1 MKNNQ
6 KIRGIAFASL
16 IAAAYVVLT
25 LLASALG
32 LASGAIQ
39 VRISE
44 ALTILP
50 VFTPYAIPGLFVG
63 CLLANI
69 ITGCALWDIIL
80 GSLATLIGAIGTY
93 FLRKRKILATLP
105 PMISNTIIVPIV
117 LIYFYSLQG
126 AYWYFALTVFIG
138 EFISCG
144 ILGTVLQKS
153 LSKTNIINKI

>member
-1 MKNNQ
+1 MKNR
-6 KIRGIAFASL
+6 KKVRGIALASL
-16 IAAAYVVLT
+16 IAASYVVLT

-32 LASGAIQ
+32 LANGAIQ
-39 VRISE
+39 VRLSE

-63 CLLANI
+63 CLLGNI
-69 ITGCALWDIIL
+69 ITGCAVWDIIL

-93 FLRKRKILATLP
+93 FLRKRKLLATLP
-105 PMISNTIIVPIV
+105 PIISNTIVVPLV
-117 LIYFYSLQG
+117 LIYFYNLEG

-138 EFISCG
+138 ELISCG
-144 ILGTVLQKS
+144 VLGTFLQKS